1 MTVHV
6 FEIQTQRYL
15 PLLRGRQQ
23 WVLNILAEDCF
34 KEELY
39 VTDNKWFLLGNLEII
54 LKHTTFQNQN
64 TSFGLMH
71 LSIEEGSPRLL
82 KLIKSL

>member
-1 MTVHV
+1 M
-6 FEIQTQRYL
+6 
-15 PLLRGRQQ
+15 
-23 WVLNILAEDCF
+23 
-34 KEELY
+34 
-39 VTDNKWFLLGNLEII
+39 TDNEWFLLGNLEII
-54 LKHTTFQNQN
+54 LKYTTFQNQN